1 MLRRI
6 KAVLGHSD
14 IFSKQAAL
22 VGSQEFQ
29 REVLELVNNV
39 RKAVLHLF
47 TQRFRGM
54 SFDLVWITFLD
65 PRFHKMKLL
74 AQSEIEEAKKC
85 LVDAAALAVRNS
97 IGDSATPVPD
107 ARARPANSSPSDDTA
122 AIWDDLLGSDDEDV
136 NTRTDPTFQK
146 KATKLRKQVRGISRR
161 GQDSP
166 TRSKSAHV
174 VVR

>member
-85 LVDAAALAVRNS
+85 LVDAAALAC
-97 IGDSATPVPD
+97 
-107 ARARPANSSPSDDTA
+107 ARAFA
-122 AIWDDLLGSDDEDV
+122 AETPLRAHDE
-136 NTRTDPTFQK
+136 
-146 KATKLRKQVRGISRR
+146 L
-161 GQDSP
+161 
-166 TRSKSAHV
+166 AHAQ
-174 VVR
+174 